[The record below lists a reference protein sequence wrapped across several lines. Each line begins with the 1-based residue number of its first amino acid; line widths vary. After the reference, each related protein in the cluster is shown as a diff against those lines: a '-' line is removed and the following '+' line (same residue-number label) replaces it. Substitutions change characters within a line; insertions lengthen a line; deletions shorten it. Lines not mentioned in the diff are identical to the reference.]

1 MACIDT
7 IRCPSSLSSWVG
19 DVSGGFDAPH
29 TANVSYNTE
38 GSGVGSLV
46 EPPVAE
52 QKDGNSNGFAV
63 SESELLAVAG
73 RGKGARLRF
82 SFQLCEQ
89 TAVVWEAVLFKR
101 CLYLQPG
108 DSLPD
113 GSKEAFVALLEFTE
127 VHLQCRNIIV
137 CLNKQA
143 RNRACLVR
151 TFMFLGFAVVPPGH
165 PLAPK
170 GEYLSLLYS
179 LDEDDEDNDEED
191 EGFDALG

>member
-1 MACIDT
+1 MGG
-7 IRCPSSLSSWVG
+7 L
-19 DVSGGFDAPH
+19 SGGFDAPH

-52 QKDGNSNGFAV
+52 QKDSNSNGLAV
-63 SESELLAVAG
+63 SERELLAAAG
-73 RGKGARLRF
+73 ERNGARLRF

-89 TAVVWEAVLFKR
+89 TAVVWEAVLYKR
-101 CLYLQPG
+101 CLYLRPG

-137 CLNKQA
+137 CFSKHA

-151 TFMFLGFAVVPPGH
+151 TFMFLGFAVLAPGH

-170 GEYLSLLYS
+170 GDYLALLYS
-179 LDEDDEDNDEED
+179 LDEEDSDNDDED
-191 EGFDALG
+191 EGYDALG